1 MNNKRTI
8 ERITTIALSAFL
20 VGMFF
25 YQVAYGMTT
34 EGSYQQGYKWGRDGY
49 QCSNFNAD
57 RDNGLNSCNVGTA
70 IYQNVPNNYARI
82 VDSISNRTACLDGMV
97 KGWKHWCNTD
107 LELCAK
113 FVLSNVFP
121 GVFADN
127 ETGVNICLK
136 DAGDNVNND
145 DPNNTLSPINGHCG
159 GGVGEATA
167 PYWKAIQ
174 DNSTSWPVISMTT
187 GKVLNGA
194 KVPPVDIHG
203 TWNFVNETKSAMG
216 HMSVGNMTSS
226 GKITFYL
233 VTPNHIEGH
242 DGHGDT
248 IRLMR

>member
-1 MNNKRTI
+1 MNNKTI
-8 ERITTIALSAFL
+8 QRIATIGLAAFL
-20 VGMFF
+20 VGYFC

-57 RDNGLNSCNVGTA
+57 CDNGLNSCNVGTA

-97 KGWKHWCNTD
+97 NGWKHWCNTD
-107 LELCAK
+107 LGLCAK

-145 DPNNTLSPINGHCG
+145 DPNNILSPLSKHCG
-159 GGVGEATA
+159 GGVGESAA
-167 PYWKAIQ
+167 PSWKAIQ
-174 DNSTSWPVISMTT
+174 DNSTNWPIISEAS
-187 GKVLNGA
+187 GKILNGV
-194 KVPPVDIHG
+194 KVPPVDIRG
-203 TWNFVNETKSAMG
+203 TWNFVNETKSATMDD
-216 HMSVGNMTSS
+216 MNTTTSS
-226 GKITFYL
+226 GKITFYYI
-233 VTPNHIEGH
+233 TPNDIEGH